1 MSAAAATFGEERRR
15 LDPFGRAA
23 VSLFAVP
30 PVVFLILAFVVP
42 LSVVLGAAVFDGDG
56 VSISRYAAFF
66 AQEGNRTM
74 VLNTFVYG
82 VVTALVCAALGFP
95 LGYAIARAGR
105 RMQVTLIVLTF
116 LPLCTSIIVKAFAIT
131 LILKSNGPV
140 NSLLLMLGVVDEPVR
155 LIFTRTALFVGSM
168 NAFLPFAVLPVF
180 AVLAERG
187 RDLEEAAASLGCSPA
202 FTLFHVV
209 IPTAFPGI
217 VAGFSIVAAQAISA
231 YVVPTLLI
239 GDRFRVL
246 ARGAYDAYVLN
257 DGAGAAVAATILLA
271 LSLGVVACANRLSG
285 RAERPA

>member
-1 MSAAAATFGEERRR
+1 
-15 LDPFGRAA
+15 
-23 VSLFAVP
+23 
-30 PVVFLILAFVVP
+30 
-42 LSVVLGAAVFDGDG
+42 
-56 VSISRYAAFF
+56 
-66 AQEGNRTM
+66 
-74 VLNTFVYG
+74 
-82 VVTALVCAALGFP
+82 
-95 LGYAIARAGR
+95 
-105 RMQVTLIVLTF
+105 MQVTLIVLTF

-140 NSLLLMLGVVDEPVR
+140 NTALLALGIVDEPVR
-155 LIFTRTALFVGSM
+155 LIFTRTALFIGSM

-202 FTLFHVV
+202 FALFHVV

-246 ARGAYDAYVLN
+246 ARGAYDAYVLH
-257 DGAGAAVAATILLA
+257 DPAGAAVAATILLL
-271 LSLGVVACANRLSG
+271 LSLTVVASANRLS
-285 RAERPA
+285 RKAEGGV